1 VEEPEFVVAFRV
13 EVLLPELLRV
23 DELLPEVV
31 ERVVVPVP
39 VLVLLLV
46 LLDEET
52 EEFTALRVV
61 EPVLE
66 LLEVVLREPDE
77 VELCLR
83 VEPFVWFRVLISC
96 AFLLPELS

>member
-1 VEEPEFVVAFRV
+1 MEEPEFVVAFRV

-23 DELLPEVV
+23 DELL
-31 ERVVVPVP
+31 
-39 VLVLLLV
+39 VLLV
-46 LLDEET
+46 EEP

-66 LLEVVLREPDE
+66 LLEVVLRELDE

-83 VEPFVWFRVLISC
+83 VELFVWFRVLIS
-96 AFLLPELS
+96 